1 MDSNAKKRKS
11 CTELTIEQKTQII
24 SRGNKGEKGVSP
36 AKEFGVTPQTISN
49 ILKKKEFTLDLFENN
64 CSGDRQRKLRKTGNE
79 DVNRLVWNW
88 FQAAKSK
95 GIPIKGYLLQEKAKF
110 FAEQLQL
117 HSFKASNGWLQ
128 KFNEAHNISQHKI
141 CGNL

>member
-11 CTELTIEQKTQII
+11 CTKLTIEQKTDHFTSKQKAE
-24 SRGNKGEKGVSP
+24 RDFAGQRNWGNTTDHFEHF
-36 AKEFGVTPQTISN
+36 E
-49 ILKKKEFTLDLFENN
+49 KKESTLDLFENN
-64 CSGDRQRKLRKTGNE
+64 CSGDRQRKLRNRGNE
-79 DVNRLVWNW
+79 DVNRLAWNW

-110 FAEQLQL
+110 FAERLHL
-117 HSFKASNGWLQ
+117 HSFKASNAWLQ